1 MSQAHNVT
9 RRKILRWVAAG
20 LGLAVLVMGIMTIVV
35 AIKLRDNSLTRKVTE
50 ALSER
55 LKAEVTL
62 DSLSVHLWPSV
73 RIVGRGLT
81 IRRLVDPPNH
91 PPIIVAES
99 FIVHPGLRNI
109 LKGRAEQVEM
119 VGMRLTI
126 PRRMGGSGPAKP
138 TPKPTDAA
146 VETSALP
153 AQGPHGPAQTK
164 PNSPAIIN
172 RLIAK
177 NAELVYV
184 SKRPDG
190 PLRVFQIHEV
200 ELHELSFDNP
210 MAFAAHLTNPLPRGQ
225 VRSKGHFGPFNPD
238 EPGESPIEGSYDF
251 AEADFGT
258 LKGLSG
264 TVTSKGI
271 FAGILDEVQVDGTTE
286 SENFQLDEGGHP
298 TPLMTQFRAVVDATS
313 GDLQISHLD
322 GRLADSAFTATGS
335 IARAESADGHR
346 GRYVALD
353 IEFAAGR
360 IEDLLGFMHEAARPL
375 MHGDVTL
382 KGKVLLPT
390 GEGRA
395 LDRLD
400 VVGTIGLDD
409 AQFSSRAMQGKLL
422 EMSRRAQGLKKDE
435 TPSSA
440 VVDLKGTFR
449 ILKGQAR
456 FRTLHFR
463 TEGALVTL
471 VGNYGLRDT
480 GLDFVGTVRL
490 DAPISKVVG
499 GVKGFFLKAVDP
511 LFRKQGAGTVLPI
524 KMVGTLKEPQTS
536 VQMGKVFKN

>member
-1 MSQAHNVT
+1 MSQALNSKT
-9 RRKILRWVAAG
+9 RRILLWTAVG
-20 LGLAVLVMGIMTIVV
+20 LVLTVGVSAIVV
-35 AIKLRDNSLTRKVTE
+35 GSKLRDKSVKDRVTE
-50 ALSER
+50 ALSVK

-62 DSLSVHLWPSV
+62 DSLQVYFFPSV
-73 RIVGRGLT
+73 RIVGEGLT

-91 PPIIVAES
+91 PPIIVAQS

-109 LKGRAEQVEM
+109 LKGRARQVEM

-126 PRRMGGSGPAKP
+126 PRRMGGGS
-138 TPKPTDAA
+138 DAPR
-146 VETSALP
+146 ETAPLP
-153 AQGPHGPAQTK
+153 APGQDGPPQTN
-164 PNSPAIIN
+164 PDSPAIIN
-172 RLIAK
+172 RLIAR

-190 PLRVFQIHEV
+190 PLRVFPIHEI
-200 ELHELSFDNP
+200 ELLEVSFDNP
-210 MAFAAHLTNPLPRGQ
+210 MVFTAHLTNPLPRGQ
-225 VRSKGHFGPFNPD
+225 VRSKGHFGPFDPD
-238 EPGESPIEGSYDF
+238 EPGQSPIEGSYDF

-258 LKGLSG
+258 LKGLAG

-271 FAGILDEVQVDGTTE
+271 FSGILDEVQVDGTTD
-286 SENFQLDEGGHP
+286 SDNFQLDEGGHP
-298 TPLMTQFRAVVDATS
+298 MALVTQFRAVVDATS

-335 IARAESADGHR
+335 IARTESAGGHR

-353 IEFAAGR
+353 IEFPAGR

-400 VVGTIGLDD
+400 VTGTIGLDD

-422 EMSRRAQGLKKDE
+422 EMSRRAQGLEKDD
-435 TPSSA
+435 TPASA

-463 TEGALVTL
+463 TEGAQVSL

-480 GLDFVGTVRL
+480 ALDFTGTVRFE
-490 DAPISKVVG
+490 ASMSRVVG
-499 GVKGFFLKAVDP
+499 GVKGFFLKALDP
-511 LFRKQGAGTVLPI
+511 LFRKQGAGSVVPI
-524 KMVGTLKEPQTS
+524 HMTGTLKEPKTD
-536 VQMGKVFKN
+536 VLVGKIFKK

>member
-1 MSQAHNVT
+1 MSQALNSRT
-9 RRKILRWVAAG
+9 RRILLWTAAC
-20 LGLAVLVMGIMTIVV
+20 LLLAVCILAIVV
-35 AIKLRDNSLTRKVTE
+35 GSKLKDKSVKDRVAE
-50 ALSER
+50 ALSVK

-62 DSLSVHLWPSV
+62 NSLQVHFFPSV
-73 RIVGRGLT
+73 RIVGEGLT
-81 IRRLVDPPNH
+81 IRRLVDPANH
-91 PPIIVAES
+91 PPIIVAQS
-99 FIVHPGLRNI
+99 FTVHPGLRNI
-109 LKGRAEQVEM
+109 LRGRAEQVEM
-119 VGMRLTI
+119 VGMRLTV
-126 PRRMGGSGPAKP
+126 PRRMGGGPEDTPSQGEAEPNGSTEAKP
-138 TPKPTDAA
+138 A
-146 VETSALP
+146 
-153 AQGPHGPAQTK
+153 G
-164 PNSPAIIN
+164 PAIIN
-172 RLIAK
+172 RLTAK

-200 ELHELSFDNP
+200 ELLDVSFDNP
-210 MAFAAHLTNPLPRGQ
+210 MVFAAHLTNPLPRGQ
-225 VRSKGHFGPFNPD
+225 VRSKGHFGPFDPD
-238 EPGESPIEGSYDF
+238 EPGQSPIEGSYDF

-258 LKGLSG
+258 LRGLSG

-271 FAGILDEVQVDGTTE
+271 FSGILDEVQVDGTTD
-286 SENFQLDEGGHP
+286 SDNFQIDKGGHP
-298 TPLMTQFRAVVDATS
+298 IALVTQFRAVVDATS

-322 GRLADSAFTATGS
+322 GRLAESAFTATGS
-335 IARAESADGHR
+335 IARTETADGYR

-390 GEGRA
+390 GKGRA

-400 VVGTIGLDD
+400 VTGTLGLDD
-409 AQFSSRAMQGKLL
+409 GQFSSRAMQGKLL

-435 TPSSA
+435 APTSA

-463 TEGALVTL
+463 TDGAQISL

-480 GLDFVGTVRL
+480 GLDFTGTVRFE
-490 DAPISKVVG
+490 ASMSKVVG
-499 GVKGFFLKAVDP
+499 GVKGFFLKALDP
-511 LFRKQGAGTVLPI
+511 LFRKQGAGSVVPI
-524 KMVGTLKEPQTS
+524 RMTGTLREPKTS
-536 VQMGKVFKN
+536 VQMGKIFKN

>member
-1 MSQAHNVT
+1 MSQAHSALA
-9 RRKILRWVAAG
+9 RKILVWAVIGVA
-20 LGLAVLVMGIMTIVV
+20 LVVGISTIVV
-35 AIKLRDNSLTRKVTE
+35 GVKLRDNSLTKKVTE
-50 ALSER
+50 VLSER

-81 IRRLVDPPNH
+81 IRRLVDAPDH

-109 LKGRAEQVEM
+109 LKGRAEQIEM
-119 VGMRLTI
+119 VGMRVTI
-126 PRRMGGSGPAKP
+126 PRRMRSSGPDKP
-138 TPKPTDAA
+138 APKPSDAT
-146 VETSALP
+146 VETAPLP
-153 AQGPHGPAQTK
+153 AQGPHGPPQAK
-164 PNSPAIIN
+164 PDSPTIIN

-190 PLRVFQIHEV
+190 ALRVFQIHEV
-200 ELHELSFDNP
+200 ELHDLSFDNP
-210 MAFAAHLTNPLPRGQ
+210 MAFAAHMTNPLPRGQ
-225 VRSKGHFGPFNPD
+225 VRSKGHFGPFDPD
-238 EPGESPIEGSYDF
+238 EPGQSAIEGSYDF

-271 FAGILDEVQVDGTTE
+271 FSGILDEVQVDGTTA
-286 SENFQLDEGGHP
+286 SDNFQLDEGGHAMA
-298 TPLMTQFRAVVDATS
+298 LSTQFRAVVDATS

-335 IARAESADGHR
+335 IARAERVDGRR

-360 IEDLLGFMHEAARPL
+360 IEDLLGFMHESARPL

-400 VVGTIGLDD
+400 VTGTIGLED
-409 AQFSSRAMQGKLL
+409 AQFSSRAMQTKLL
-422 EMSRRAQGLKKDE
+422 EMSRRAQGLKKDDA
-435 TPSSA
+435 PASA

-449 ILKGQAR
+449 ILGGQAR
-456 FRTLHFR
+456 FRTLTFR
-463 TEGALVTL
+463 TEGAHISLA
-471 VGNYGLRDT
+471 GNYGLRDT
-480 GLDFVGTVRL
+480 ALDFIGTVRL

-511 LFRKQGAGTVLPI
+511 LFRKQGSGTVLPI
-524 KMVGTLKEPQTS
+524 RMVGSLKEPKTA
-536 VQMGKVFKN
+536 VQMGKVFKE

>member
-1 MSQAHNVT
+1 MSQAHNLPW
-9 RRKILRWVAAG
+9 RKILRWAAAG
-20 LGLAVLVMGIMTIVV
+20 LGLLVLIVGILTIVV
-35 AIKLRDNSLTRKVTE
+35 AVKLRDNSLTTKVTE
-50 ALSER
+50 VLSER

-62 DSLSVHLWPSV
+62 DSLSVHLWPRV

-81 IRRLVDPPNH
+81 IRRLVDSPDH

-126 PRRMGGSGPAKP
+126 PRRQSSP
-138 TPKPTDAA
+138 TPSTLRTRPSNPGRA
-146 VETSALP
+146 TSAAPPTPP
-153 AQGPHGPAQTK
+153 A
-164 PNSPAIIN
+164 IN
-172 RLIAK
+172 RLIAR

-190 PLRVFQIHEV
+190 PMRVFQIHEV
-200 ELHELSFDNP
+200 ELHDLSFDNP

-225 VRSKGHFGPFNPD
+225 VRSKGHFGPFDPD
-238 EPGESPIEGSYDF
+238 EPGQSPIEGSYDF

-271 FAGILDEVQVDGTTE
+271 FSGILDEVQVDGTTE

-298 TPLMTQFRAVVDATS
+298 TPLFTQFRAVVDATS

-322 GRLADSAFTATGS
+322 GRLADSAFTAVGS
-335 IARAESADGHR
+335 IARAETADGYR

-400 VVGTIGLDD
+400 VTGTIGLDD
-409 AQFSSRAMQGKLL
+409 AQFSSRAMQTKLL
-422 EMSRRAQGLKKDE
+422 EMSRRAQGLKKDD
-435 TPSSA
+435 TPASA

-449 ILKGQAR
+449 ILRGQAR
-456 FRTLHFR
+456 FSTLHFR

-480 GLDFVGTVRL
+480 GLDFIGTVRFE
-490 DAPISKVVG
+490 ASISKVVG
-499 GVKGFFLKAVDP
+499 GVKGFFLKALDP
-511 LFRKQGAGTVLPI
+511 LFRKQGAGSVVPI
-524 KMVGTLKEPQTS
+524 RMTGTLKEPKTS
-536 VQMGKVFKN
+536 VEMGKIFKD

>member
-1 MSQAHNVT
+1 MSQVHNLPW
-9 RRKILRWVAAG
+9 RKILLWAAAG
-20 LGLAVLVMGIMTIVV
+20 LGLLVLIVGTLTIVV
-35 AIKLRDNSLTRKVTE
+35 AVKLRDNSLTTKVTE
-50 ALSER
+50 VLSER

-81 IRRLVDPPNH
+81 IRRLVDAPNH

-119 VGMRLTI
+119 IGMRVTI
-126 PRRMGGSGPAKP
+126 PRRQSSSTRPSTPGRATSP
-138 TPKPTDAA
+138 TPPTPP
-146 VETSALP
+146 TPP
-153 AQGPHGPAQTK
+153 A
-164 PNSPAIIN
+164 IN
-172 RLIAK
+172 RLIAR

-184 SKRPDG
+184 SKKPDG

-200 ELHELSFDNP
+200 ELRDLSFDNP
-210 MAFAAHLTNPLPRGQ
+210 MVFAAHLTNPLPRGQ
-225 VRSKGHFGPFNPD
+225 VRSKGHFGPFDPD
-238 EPGESPIEGSYDF
+238 EPGQSAIEGSYDF

-271 FAGILDEVQVDGTTE
+271 FFGILDEVQVDGTTE
-286 SENFQLDEGGHP
+286 SDNFQLDEGGHP
-298 TPLMTQFRAVVDATS
+298 MALSTQFRAVVDATS

-335 IARAESADGHR
+335 IARAESADGRR

-360 IEDLLGFMHEAARPL
+360 IEDLLGFMHESARPL

-400 VVGTIGLDD
+400 ITGTIGLDD

-422 EMSRRAQGLKKDE
+422 EMSRRAQGLKKDDA
-435 TPSSA
+435 PASA

-511 LFRKQGAGTVLPI
+511 LFRKQGSGTVLPI
-524 KMVGTLKEPQTS
+524 RMVGTLKDPQTS
-536 VQMGKVFKN
+536 VQMGKVFKD

>member
-1 MSQAHNVT
+1 MV
-9 RRKILRWVAAG
+9 
-20 LGLAVLVMGIMTIVV
+20 GISAIVV
-35 AIKLRDNSLTRKVTE
+35 GSKLRDKSVKDRVTE
-50 ALSER
+50 ALSVK

-62 DSLSVHLWPSV
+62 DSLQVYFFPSV
-73 RIVGRGLT
+73 RIVGEGLT
-81 IRRLVDPPNH
+81 IRRLVDPPDH
-91 PPIIVAES
+91 PPIIVAQS

-109 LKGRAEQVEM
+109 LKGRARQVEM

-126 PRRMGGSGPAKP
+126 PRRMGSGGPDTP
-138 TPKPTDAA
+138 GPKPGDVPLKTDP
-146 VETSALP
+146 LP
-153 AQGPHGPAQTK
+153 AQGPDGPAQAK
-164 PNSPAIIN
+164 PDSPAIIN

-184 SKRPDG
+184 SKRPG
-190 PLRVFQIHEV
+190 GGVRVFPLHEV
-200 ELHELSFDNP
+200 ELHEVSFDNP
-210 MAFAAHLTNPLPRGQ
+210 MVFTAHLTNPLPRGQ
-225 VRSKGHFGPFNPD
+225 VRSKGHFGPFDPD
-238 EPGESPIEGSYDF
+238 EPGQSPIEGSYDF

-271 FAGILDEVQVDGTTE
+271 FSGILDEVQVDGTTE
-286 SENFQLDEGGHP
+286 SDNFQLDEGGHP
-298 TPLMTQFRAVVDATS
+298 MALVTQFRAVVDATS

-335 IARAESADGHR
+335 IARTESADGPR

-353 IEFAAGR
+353 IEFPAGR

-400 VVGTIGLDD
+400 VTGTIGLDD
-409 AQFSSRAMQGKLL
+409 AQFSSRAMQGKLR
-422 EMSRRAQGLKKDE
+422 EMSRRAQGRGKDD
-435 TPSSA
+435 TPASA

-449 ILKGQAR
+449 ILNGQAR

-463 TEGALVTL
+463 TEGALVSL

-480 GLDFVGTVRL
+480 ALDFTGTVRFE
-490 DAPISKVVG
+490 ASMSKVVG
-499 GVKGFFLKAVDP
+499 GVKGFFLKALDP
-511 LFRKQGAGTVLPI
+511 LFKKQGAGSVVPI
-524 KMVGTLKEPQTS
+524 RMTGTLKEPKTD
-536 VQMGKVFKN
+536 VLVGKIFKK